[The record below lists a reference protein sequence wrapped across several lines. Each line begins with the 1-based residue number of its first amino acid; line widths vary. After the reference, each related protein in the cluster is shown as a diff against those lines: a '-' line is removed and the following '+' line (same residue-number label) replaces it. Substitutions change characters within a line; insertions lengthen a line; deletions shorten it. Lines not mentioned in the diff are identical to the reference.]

1 MSLYGGIGSNFAFL
15 KETGSVKKERKMT
28 IELIFKIAAVGI
40 LVTILGQVLKH
51 SGREEQAFLVSLAG
65 LFIVLSWIIPCISEL
80 FTEIQPFS
88 IIGEDRM
95 LVFKIA
101 LIGIA
106 GAMLAMVTKQFKP
119 EYSTLVLLAVC
130 LFLIRYLTSNLKE
143 VLNFV
148 QTLQKRIPISSMY
161 IKILLKL
168 LAIAYICQIASNLCE
183 DLGYHSISFQI
194 ETIGKLS
201 ILVLSIPIIS
211 SLLETIEHLLT

>member
-65 LFIVLSWIIPCISEL
+65 TFYRD
-80 FTEIQPFS
+80 IQPFS

-130 LFLIRYLTSNLKE
+130 LFLIGYLTSNLKE

>member
-51 SGREEQAFLVSLAG
+51 SGREEQA
-65 LFIVLSWIIPCISEL
+65 
-80 FTEIQPFS
+80 
-88 IIGEDRM
+88 
-95 LVFKIA
+95 
-101 LIGIA
+101 
-106 GAMLAMVTKQFKP
+106 
-119 EYSTLVLLAVC
+119 LVLLAVC
-130 LFLIRYLTSNLKE
+130 LFLIGYLTSNLKE

>member
-1 MSLYGGIGSNFAFL
+1 
-15 KETGSVKKERKMT
+15 
-28 IELIFKIAAVGI
+28 
-40 LVTILGQVLKH
+40 
-51 SGREEQAFLVSLAG
+51 
-65 LFIVLSWIIPCISEL
+65 
-80 FTEIQPFS
+80 
-88 IIGEDRM
+88 M

-130 LFLIRYLTSNLKE
+130 LFLIGYLTSNLKE

-168 LAIAYICQIASNLCE
+168 LSIAYICQIASNLCE

>member
-1 MSLYGGIGSNFAFL
+1 
-15 KETGSVKKERKMT
+15 
-28 IELIFKIAAVGI
+28 
-40 LVTILGQVLKH
+40 
-51 SGREEQAFLVSLAG
+51 
-65 LFIVLSWIIPCISEL
+65 
-80 FTEIQPFS
+80 
-88 IIGEDRM
+88 M

-130 LFLIRYLTSNLKE
+130 LFLIGYLTSNLKE

-168 LAIAYICQIASNLCE
+168 LAIAFICQIASTLCE
-183 DLGYHSISFQI
+183 DLGYLSISFQI

>member
-1 MSLYGGIGSNFAFL
+1 
-15 KETGSVKKERKMT
+15 
-28 IELIFKIAAVGI
+28 
-40 LVTILGQVLKH
+40 
-51 SGREEQAFLVSLAG
+51 
-65 LFIVLSWIIPCISEL
+65 
-80 FTEIQPFS
+80 
-88 IIGEDRM
+88 M

-130 LFLIRYLTSNLKE
+130 LFLIGYLTSNLKE

-148 QTLQKRIPISSMY
+148 QTLQ
-161 IKILLKL
+161 KILLKL

>member
-1 MSLYGGIGSNFAFL
+1 
-15 KETGSVKKERKMT
+15 
-28 IELIFKIAAVGI
+28 
-40 LVTILGQVLKH
+40 
-51 SGREEQAFLVSLAG
+51 
-65 LFIVLSWIIPCISEL
+65 
-80 FTEIQPFS
+80 
-88 IIGEDRM
+88 M

-130 LFLIRYLTSNLKE
+130 LFLIGYLTSNLKE

-168 LAIAYICQIASNLCE
+168 LAIDYICQIASNLCE

>member
-1 MSLYGGIGSNFAFL
+1 
-15 KETGSVKKERKMT
+15 
-28 IELIFKIAAVGI
+28 
-40 LVTILGQVLKH
+40 
-51 SGREEQAFLVSLAG
+51 
-65 LFIVLSWIIPCISEL
+65 
-80 FTEIQPFS
+80 
-88 IIGEDRM
+88 M

-130 LFLIRYLTSNLKE
+130 LFLIGYLTSNLKE

-168 LAIAYICQIASNLCE
+168 LAYCLYMPDC
-183 DLGYHSISFQI
+183 
-194 ETIGKLS
+194 
-201 ILVLSIPIIS
+201 V
-211 SLLETIEHLLT
+211 

>member
-1 MSLYGGIGSNFAFL
+1 
-15 KETGSVKKERKMT
+15 
-28 IELIFKIAAVGI
+28 
-40 LVTILGQVLKH
+40 
-51 SGREEQAFLVSLAG
+51 
-65 LFIVLSWIIPCISEL
+65 
-80 FTEIQPFS
+80 
-88 IIGEDRM
+88 M

-130 LFLIRYLTSNLKE
+130 LFLIGYLTSNLKE

-168 LAIAYICQIASNLCE
+168 LAYICQIASNLCE

>member
-1 MSLYGGIGSNFAFL
+1 
-15 KETGSVKKERKMT
+15 
-28 IELIFKIAAVGI
+28 
-40 LVTILGQVLKH
+40 
-51 SGREEQAFLVSLAG
+51 
-65 LFIVLSWIIPCISEL
+65 
-80 FTEIQPFS
+80 
-88 IIGEDRM
+88 M

-119 EYSTLVLLAVC
+119 EYS
-130 LFLIRYLTSNLKE
+130 
-143 VLNFV
+143 
-148 QTLQKRIPISSMY
+148 
-161 IKILLKL
+161 KILLKL

>member
-1 MSLYGGIGSNFAFL
+1 
-15 KETGSVKKERKMT
+15 
-28 IELIFKIAAVGI
+28 
-40 LVTILGQVLKH
+40 
-51 SGREEQAFLVSLAG
+51 
-65 LFIVLSWIIPCISEL
+65 
-80 FTEIQPFS
+80 
-88 IIGEDRM
+88 M

-130 LFLIRYLTSNLKE
+130 LFLIGYLTSNLKE

-161 IKILLKL
+161 IKILL
-168 LAIAYICQIASNLCE
+168 N
-183 DLGYHSISFQI
+183 LGYHSISFQI

>member
-1 MSLYGGIGSNFAFL
+1 MDTKQN
-15 KETGSVKKERKMT
+15 KPEKRTQKQKTNKK
-28 IELIFKIAAVGI
+28 F
-40 LVTILGQVLKH
+40 
-51 SGREEQAFLVSLAG
+51 
-65 LFIVLSWIIPCISEL
+65 
-80 FTEIQPFS
+80 
-88 IIGEDRM
+88 
-95 LVFKIA
+95 
-101 LIGIA
+101 LIG
-106 GAMLAMVTKQFKP
+106 
-119 EYSTLVLLAVC
+119 
-130 LFLIRYLTSNLKE
+130 YLTSNLKE

-148 QTLQKRIPISSMY
+148 QTLQKRSPISSMY

>member
-1 MSLYGGIGSNFAFL
+1 MQWLQNN
-15 KETGSVKKERKMT
+15 
-28 IELIFKIAAVGI
+28 
-40 LVTILGQVLKH
+40 
-51 SGREEQAFLVSLAG
+51 
-65 LFIVLSWIIPCISEL
+65 
-80 FTEIQPFS
+80 
-88 IIGEDRM
+88 
-95 LVFKIA
+95 
-101 LIGIA
+101 
-106 GAMLAMVTKQFKP
+106 
-119 EYSTLVLLAVC
+119 
-130 LFLIRYLTSNLKE
+130 LFLIGYLTSNLKE

-211 SLLETIEHLLT
+211 SSLETIIRTAAENKTSQEINLDLEQLMKKWEKIKRKLFYML

>member
-1 MSLYGGIGSNFAFL
+1 
-15 KETGSVKKERKMT
+15 
-28 IELIFKIAAVGI
+28 
-40 LVTILGQVLKH
+40 
-51 SGREEQAFLVSLAG
+51 
-65 LFIVLSWIIPCISEL
+65 
-80 FTEIQPFS
+80 
-88 IIGEDRM
+88 M

-130 LFLIRYLTSNLKE
+130 LFLIGYLTSNLKE

-168 LAIAYICQIASNLCE
+168 LAIAYIRQITSNLCE

>member
-1 MSLYGGIGSNFAFL
+1 
-15 KETGSVKKERKMT
+15 
-28 IELIFKIAAVGI
+28 
-40 LVTILGQVLKH
+40 
-51 SGREEQAFLVSLAG
+51 
-65 LFIVLSWIIPCISEL
+65 
-80 FTEIQPFS
+80 
-88 IIGEDRM
+88 M

-130 LFLIRYLTSNLKE
+130 LFLIGYLTSNLKE

-168 LAIAYICQIASNLCE
+168 LAIAYICQIASNSVS
-183 DLGYHSISFQI
+183 Y
-194 ETIGKLS
+194 T
-201 ILVLSIPIIS
+201 
-211 SLLETIEHLLT
+211 HLTLPTSASV

>member
-1 MSLYGGIGSNFAFL
+1 
-15 KETGSVKKERKMT
+15 
-28 IELIFKIAAVGI
+28 
-40 LVTILGQVLKH
+40 
-51 SGREEQAFLVSLAG
+51 
-65 LFIVLSWIIPCISEL
+65 
-80 FTEIQPFS
+80 
-88 IIGEDRM
+88 M

-130 LFLIRYLTSNLKE
+130 LFLIGYLTSNLKE

-168 LAIAYICQIASNLCE
+168 LAIAYICQIASW
-183 DLGYHSISFQI
+183 
-194 ETIGKLS
+194 LS
-201 ILVLSIPIIS
+201 L
-211 SLLETIEHLLT
+211 HLFSDRNHR

>member
-1 MSLYGGIGSNFAFL
+1 
-15 KETGSVKKERKMT
+15 
-28 IELIFKIAAVGI
+28 
-40 LVTILGQVLKH
+40 
-51 SGREEQAFLVSLAG
+51 
-65 LFIVLSWIIPCISEL
+65 
-80 FTEIQPFS
+80 
-88 IIGEDRM
+88 M

-130 LFLIRYLTSNLKE
+130 LFLIGYLTSNLKE

-161 IKILLKL
+161 IKI

>member
-1 MSLYGGIGSNFAFL
+1 
-15 KETGSVKKERKMT
+15 
-28 IELIFKIAAVGI
+28 
-40 LVTILGQVLKH
+40 
-51 SGREEQAFLVSLAG
+51 
-65 LFIVLSWIIPCISEL
+65 
-80 FTEIQPFS
+80 
-88 IIGEDRM
+88 M

-119 EYSTLVLLAVC
+119 EYSTL
-130 LFLIRYLTSNLKE
+130 
-143 VLNFV
+143 V